1 MQTHKSNILIFDLQ
15 HVGKHICSFRKSCLT
30 DINCLQLLAVI
41 AGKKVRGCQG
51 FPLLQQI
58 DSLTGMVLQNSLV
71 RYVASLM
78 MFPSCPHVPRPTENM
93 RAEQS

>member
-1 MQTHKSNILIFDLQ
+1 MQTHKLNIPIFDLQ

-30 DINCLQLLAVI
+30 DINCLQLLAV
-41 AGKKVRGCQG
+41 KKVRGCQG

-78 MFPSCPHVPRPTENM
+78 MFPSCPHVPRRTENM